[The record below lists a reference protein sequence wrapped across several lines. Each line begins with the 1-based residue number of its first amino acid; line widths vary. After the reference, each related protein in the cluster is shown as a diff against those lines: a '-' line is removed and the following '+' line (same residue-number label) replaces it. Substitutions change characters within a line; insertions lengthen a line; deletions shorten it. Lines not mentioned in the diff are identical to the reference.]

1 MAFNTTLSHSVCM
14 QIRTMMAGKL
24 VQNAEAFDNN
34 NVDLHDALP
43 PEDVK
48 DPPTGYDLERLRN
61 RGL

>member
-1 MAFNTTLSHSVCM
+1 
-14 QIRTMMAGKL
+14 MMPDKL
-24 VQNAEAFDNN
+24 VRNEEAFDNN

-48 DPPTGYDLERLRN
+48 DPPTRYDLERLKN